1 MPADDFFERHFT
13 AVPAMVILRGHPPET
28 TVRLCREAHALG
40 VELIEIPW
48 HGTESTASL
57 AAALAW
63 AADEPGVRVG
73 AGTIT
78 TMESLDAVCALGVE
92 FTVAPG
98 FDPLVAAASV
108 ERHRPHLPGVATGT
122 EVGAALAAGFRWQKA
137 FPAAVLTPAWCTA
150 LRAPFPD
157 VRFVATGGIDAVNAT
172 EFLGAGARAVSFG
185 SSFTPAAVR
194 GLVPADRGLLP

>member
-1 MPADDFFERHFT
+1 MPADDFFERHLT
-13 AVPAMVILRGHPPET
+13 ATPVMVILRGHDPDT
-28 TVRLCREAHALG
+28 TVRLCRDARALD

-48 HGTESTASL
+48 HGKESAASL
-57 AAALAW
+57 AAAVAW
-63 AADEPGVRVG
+63 AESEPGVRVG

-78 TMESLDAVCALGVE
+78 TTESLDAVCALGVE

-98 FDPLVAAASV
+98 FDPRVAAASV
-108 ERHRPHLPGVATGT
+108 GHGRPHLPGVATGT
-122 EVGAALAAGFRWQKA
+122 EVGAALVAGFRWQKA

-157 VRFVATGGIDAVNAT
+157 VRFVATGGINAGNAAA
-172 EFLGAGARAVSFG
+172 FLGAGARAVSFG

-194 GLVPADRGLLP
+194 ALRVG